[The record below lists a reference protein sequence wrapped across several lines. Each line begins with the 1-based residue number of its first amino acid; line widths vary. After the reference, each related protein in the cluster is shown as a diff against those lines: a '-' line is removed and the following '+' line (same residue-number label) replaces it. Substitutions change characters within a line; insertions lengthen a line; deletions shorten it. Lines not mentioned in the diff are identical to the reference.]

1 MRIICFLVVFLLFIL
16 TGCGEKKDV
25 TEEATN
31 VTTETQTENPFSTMD
46 TSSFKIDYDIH
57 MMQNLIFIPNYF
69 GEVYGVGN
77 KYEEAIDA
85 WTELNYSEAESKL
98 LEVEKAIESTDVHYY
113 ADDDAIIK
121 EALGLL
127 YLDLADYSKAY
138 DYLID
143 AYVTMNEVWGD
154 KKTTGTPEQYYPA
167 AISIAL
173 CHYYYAIGDYDSC
186 TLELQKLKDLNNET
200 ETFNS
205 KVKYLQLFVVDIMN
219 DIEANIYKDRGK
231 YIDAYNLYVQ
241 NIDIC
246 KEYINSSDDKE
257 LGYILIIK
265 ECTLLGDIC
274 SDLSNNEEFK
284 NSANDFYELALK
296 YAGKFD
302 GEFKEKIS
310 AEIMTKQ
317 GYFLC
322 SRGDDPDQGI
332 KKIDEAIEMLENLR
346 NSGKNSPDIIAAYI
360 SCAEVNGFIK
370 DDNEMA
376 LSYYDKAENISQ
388 EIYGYNHPKTAK
400 VYESMGRY
408 YSNKLSETDTAIEYY
423 NKSID
428 IYKNLLAEKSA
439 NVGMLYYHLA
449 GCYKIKGDD
458 SLSDE
463 YLDKAKAVFDPL
475 GITIATSE

>member
-1 MRIICFLVVFLLFIL
+1 MRKICFLTILLLFIL
-16 TGCGEKKDV
+16 TGCGKKDNMKED
-25 TEEATN
+25 TASISA
-31 VTTETQTENPFSTMD
+31 ETQTENPFSTLD
-46 TSSFKIDYDIH
+46 TSGFKIDYDIH

-85 WTELNYSEAESKL
+85 WNELNYSEAENKL
-98 LEVEKAIESTDVHYY
+98 LEVEKAIESTDIHYY

-121 EALGLL
+121 ETLGLL

-143 AYVTMNEVWGD
+143 AYVTMNDVWGD
-154 KKTTGTPEQYYPA
+154 KKTTGTPEQFYPA

-186 TLELQKLKDLNNET
+186 TLEFQKLKDLNNGT
-200 ETFNS
+200 EAFNS
-205 KVKYLQLFVVDIMN
+205 EVRYLQLFVIAIMN
-219 DIEANIYKDRGK
+219 DIEANICKDRGK
-231 YIDAYNLYVQ
+231 YIDAYNIYVQ
-241 NIDIC
+241 NIDLC
-246 KEYINSSDDKE
+246 KEYINSSEDKE
-257 LGYILIIK
+257 LGYILLINA
-265 ECTLLGDIC
+265 CTHLGDIC
-274 SDLSNNEEFK
+274 SDLSYNEEFE

-296 YAGKFD
+296 NSDNFD

-310 AEIMTKQ
+310 AEIKIKQ
-317 GYFLC
+317 GKFLC
-322 SRGDDPDQGI
+322 SRGNEPDKGTEIINESI
-332 KKIDEAIEMLENLR
+332 KMLENLR
-346 NSGKNSPDIIAAYI
+346 NSGKNSPDIIHAYI
-360 SCAEVNGFIK
+360 ACAEVNGFIK
-370 DDNEMA
+370 NDNETA
-376 LSYYDKAENISQ
+376 LSYYDKAEKISQ
-388 EIYGYNHPKTAK
+388 EIYGYNHPETAK

-408 YSNKLSETDTAIEYY
+408 YANIVLETDTAIEYY

-458 SLSDE
+458 SQSDE
-463 YLDKAKAVFDPL
+463 YLEKAKAVFDPL